1 MLRIRTCR
9 RNRGLVVCCV
19 FLLFAL
25 GSVPLSAQAP
35 PSTDTFV
42 SSTYPTTNFGS
53 VNVVITSN
61 NVTKLRSSDG
71 VNQGT
76 FPTGSNPVGVAFDG
90 ANIWVPNNG
99 SNTVSKF

>member
-19 FLLFAL
+19 FIVVRARVCTAFCA
-25 GSVPLSAQAP
+25 STPSA
-35 PSTDTFV
+35 DTFV

-53 VNVVITSN
+53 VNVFITSN

-76 FPTGSNPVGVAFDG
+76 FPTGSNSVGVAFDG